1 MCSKTVQLQLLQGHD
16 RSVHIIMNDDE
27 IKEDIF
33 EKKKNKLFH
42 YMHALQKML
51 ISYKNNTN

>member
-1 MCSKTVQLQLLQGHD
+1 MCSKTVKLQLLQGHD

-27 IKEDIF
+27 IKRISLEG
-33 EKKKNKLFH
+33 KKNKLIH